1 MARARILRALVAFY
15 LVAILSPLLTTSFG
29 HSCTLGR
36 FMIDDGSGPAVGPI
50 ELRDGILVLA
60 AGCNPAPMTVI
71 DEGRDGTRVRTAWA
85 SCGSDSRRVNA
96 RIDAACDVMR
106 GVVRASAGAQRFHA
120 HRIPTCGDGQR
131 NAGEG
136 CDDGNTI
143 DGDCCTAH
151 CEVVTS
157 AACAP

>member
-71 DEGRDGTRVRTAWA
+71 D
-85 SCGSDSRRVNA
+85 
-96 RIDAACDVMR
+96 
-106 GVVRASAGAQRFHA
+106 
-120 HRIPTCGDGQR
+120 
-131 NAGEG
+131 
-136 CDDGNTI
+136 
-143 DGDCCTAH
+143 
-151 CEVVTS
+151 
-157 AACAP
+157 